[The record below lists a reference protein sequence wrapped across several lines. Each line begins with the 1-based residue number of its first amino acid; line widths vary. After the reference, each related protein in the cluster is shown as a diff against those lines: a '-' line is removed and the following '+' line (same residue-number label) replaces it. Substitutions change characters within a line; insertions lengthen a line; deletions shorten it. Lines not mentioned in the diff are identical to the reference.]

1 MVGARGQPLQG
12 VSVVAIGSGSDTRSG
27 YELTDQDGQFMLR
40 VIRYAPPPTGDSS
53 SSWVR
58 AVAYGMGPPEPIDIV
73 LVRFRVR
80 PVGAL
85 PDTLRVVI
93 TLDVP

>member
-1 MVGARGQPLQG
+1 VVGARGQPLQG
-12 VSVVAIGSGSDTRSG
+12 VSVIAIGSGSDTRSG

-58 AVAYGMGPPEPIDIV
+58 AVANLGPQESVDSL

-80 PVGAL
+80 PVGAM